1 MKVTRLFLALCSVA
15 LMVSCTKDDVVV
27 NESKGSYDKGVF
39 VLSEGTQKGSVSFLD
54 SDLMNFNQNVYD
66 AENPSDSNFGFYV
79 QSIFFNGDNA
89 YIISGG
95 TNTINV
101 VNRYTFKL
109 ITKIETGLSKPR
121 YGVVKGNKA
130 YVTNANTYFDAKT
143 DPNGNTDDY
152 IAVINLDTNK
162 YESKID
168 LKATANR
175 ILLYNDKLYITE
187 PYNNSNLLVVN
198 TLTNTL
204 GTPVAIGGS
213 ADIMEIES
221 GVLYTLRSPYGD
233 RSEIVKVK
241 LSDKTVS
248 KISFSTSLDGAENLD
263 IYKGKIYFTVANAV
277 YATDIMAATA
287 SDKALFSYTKT
298 VTTSQ
303 TYGFSVENDRVYI
316 AEVADF
322 KTNGKALIYNL
333 TGTLLKN
340 VSVGVGPNGFYF
352 NN

>member
-109 ITKIETGLSKPR
+109 ITKIETGLANPR

-130 YVTNANTYFDAKT
+130 YVTNANTYSYNSAT
-143 DPNGNTDDY
+143 GNTDDY
-152 IAVINLDTNK
+152 VAVINLDTNK

-168 LKATANR
+168 LNATANR

-187 PYNNSNLLVVN
+187 PFENTNLLVVN
-198 TLTNTL
+198 TISNTL
-204 GTPVAIGGS
+204 ETPVAIGSS
-213 ADIMEIES
+213 ANTMEIES
-221 GVLYTLRSPYGD
+221 GVLYTLRSPSND

-241 LSDKTVS
+241 LSDNSVS
-248 KISFSTSLDGAENLD
+248 KISFGTALDGAKNLD
-263 IYKGKIYFTVANAV
+263 IYKGKIYFTVANAI
-277 YATDIMAATA
+277 YATDITATVA
-287 SDKALFSYTKT
+287 SEQALFLYTKI
-298 VTTSQ
+298 VSDSQ
-303 TYGFSVENDRVYI
+303 IYGFAVENDRIYVGEANNDYI
-316 AEVADF
+316 S
-322 KTNGKALIYNL
+322 NGKALIYNL
-333 TGTLLKN
+333 TGTLLKD
-340 VSVGVGPNGFYF
+340 VTVGIGPNGFYF

>member
-39 VLSEGTQKGSVSFLD
+39 VLNEGSPSSISFLD
-54 SDLMNFNQNVYD
+54 SDLMNFKQDVYGV
-66 AENPSDSNFGFYV
+66 ENPGDVFGKYV

-168 LKATANR
+168 LNATANR

-241 LSDKTVS
+241 LSDNSIS
-248 KISFSTSLDGAENLD
+248 KISFAASLDGASFMD
-263 IYKGKIYFTVANAV
+263 IYNSKIYYTVNSSV
-277 YATDIMAATA
+277 YAINLTATTA
-287 SDKALFSYTKT
+287 SESAICTYNTG
-298 VTTSQ
+298 TTNSGY
-303 TYGFSVENDRVYI
+303 TYGFAVENDHIHI
-316 AEVADF
+316 ADAIDF
-322 KTNGKALIYNL
+322 ATNGKAYIFNL
-333 TGTLLKN
+333 TGTLLN
-340 VSVGVGPNGFYF
+340 SQTVGIGPNGFYF

>member
-15 LMVSCTKDDVVV
+15 LMVSCTKEEVEPVVP
-27 NESKGSYDKGVF
+27 KGSYEKGVF
-39 VLSEGTQKGSVSFLD
+39 ILSEGTNKGAVSFLD
-54 SDLMNFNQNVYD
+54 GDLMNFKQNVYD
-66 AENPSDSNFGFYV
+66 TENPSDTNFGFFV

-109 ITKIETGLSKPR
+109 ITKIETGLANPR
-121 YGVVKGNKA
+121 YGVAKGNKA
-130 YVTNANTYFDAKT
+130 YVTNANTYSYNSAT
-143 DPNGNTDDY
+143 GNTDDY
-152 IAVINLDTNK
+152 VAVINLDTNK

-168 LKATANR
+168 LNATANR

-187 PYNNSNLLVVN
+187 PFENTNLLVVN
-198 TLTNTL
+198 TISNTL
-204 GTPVAIGGS
+204 ETPVAIGSS
-213 ADIMEIES
+213 ANTMEIAS
-221 GVLYTLRSPYGD
+221 GVLYALRSPSMD

-263 IYKGKIYFTVANAV
+263 IYKGKIYFTVANAI

>member
-15 LMVSCTKDDVVV
+15 LMVSCTKDEVVEPAIDPIFF
-27 NESKGSYDKGVF
+27 NYSKGVF
-39 VLSEGTQKGSVSFLD
+39 VLNEGSPSSISFLD
-54 SDLMNFNQNVYD
+54 SDLMNFKQDVYGV
-66 AENPSDSNFGFYV
+66 ENPGDVFGKYV

-109 ITKIETGLSKPR
+109 ITKIETGLANPR

-130 YVTNANTYFDAKT
+130 YVTNANTYSYNSAT
-143 DPNGNTDDY
+143 GNTDDY
-152 IAVINLDTNK
+152 VAVINLDTNK

-168 LKATANR
+168 LNATANR

-187 PYNNSNLLVVN
+187 PLNSSNLLVVN
-198 TLTNTL
+198 TANNTL
-204 GTPVAIGGS
+204 ETPIVIGGK
-213 ADIMEIES
+213 ADTMEIES
-221 GVLYTLRSPYGD
+221 GVLYTLRSPSND

-241 LSDKTVS
+241 LSDNSVS
-248 KISFSTSLDGAENLD
+248 KISFGTALDGAKNLD
-263 IYKGKIYFTVANAV
+263 IYKGKIYFTVANAI
-277 YATDIMAATA
+277 YATDITATVA
-287 SDKALFSYTKT
+287 SEQALFLYTKI
-298 VTTSQ
+298 VSDSQ
-303 TYGFSVENDRVYI
+303 IYGFAVENDRIYVGE
-316 AEVADF
+316 ANNDF
-322 KTNGKALIYNL
+322 NTNGKALIYNL